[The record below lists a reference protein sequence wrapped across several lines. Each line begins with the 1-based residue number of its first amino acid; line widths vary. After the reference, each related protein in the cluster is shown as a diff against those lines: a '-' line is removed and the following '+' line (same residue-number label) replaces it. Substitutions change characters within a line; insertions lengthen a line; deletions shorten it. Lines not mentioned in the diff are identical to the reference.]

1 MKFKLSNLLTSMF
14 LCVFAMLF
22 MDAVQRGEIIFSI
35 VFAVFIIGDIITL
48 SFNLNEQYGNDS
60 PVSVKITKKE
70 D

>member
-1 MKFKLSNLLTSMF
+1 MKFSISNLLTSMF
-14 LCVFAMLF
+14 LCIFAMLF

-48 SFNLNEQYGNDS
+48 SYNLNARYDNESPDS
-60 PVSVKITKKE
+60 IKITKKE